1 MLTALKTIGYCDIDI
16 RDCVFFCVRKYQIPF
31 AMNIPEEQIR
41 DFDFFDHINMSTLRK
56 AAWQALHIYSNIFA
70 LRRADQAI
78 SAMTAREPFDFY
90 LFHGRCREADIIVSH
105 RACRSFSY
113 LEEGTL
119 AYTGNYKL
127 RCTLSRFR
135 QRLAKL
141 LFNSVF
147 MGRAMLFDSK
157 IAYDYGHK
165 KYRTIYCC
173 HPWAF
178 PDRSDKKVMGLPF
191 SETDEFPEDLQS
203 LIVFDGGNFTVHDQK
218 KSLRMNIEH
227 AVGLGLKKVY
237 YKFHP
242 GFNAEIKSDYRH
254 EFEKLSAEFNVQV
267 AELPQTACLENIAYT
282 LKERLAL
289 YIVCSSVG
297 FYASLCGAKIYCTA
311 RHFIDE
317 NPAMQNFFQS
327 LPPKLFDTYH
337 FI

>member
-1 MLTALKTIGYCDIDI
+1 
-16 RDCVFFCVRKYQIPF
+16 
-31 AMNIPEEQIR
+31 
-41 DFDFFDHINMSTLRK
+41 
-56 AAWQALHIYSNIFA
+56 
-70 LRRADQAI
+70 
-78 SAMTAREPFDFY
+78 
-90 LFHGRCREADIIVSH
+90 
-105 RACRSFSY
+105 
-113 LEEGTL
+113 
-119 AYTGNYKL
+119 
-127 RCTLSRFR
+127 
-135 QRLAKL
+135 
-141 LFNSVF
+141 
-147 MGRAMLFDSK
+147 
-157 IAYDYGHK
+157 
-165 KYRTIYCC
+165 
-173 HPWAF
+173 
-178 PDRSDKKVMGLPF
+178 MGLPF